1 MGGTF
6 RATLKHVKQPSRTY
20 ASLCHRGACRLLVPV
35 DLLGP
40 NPESAISGHDGFLPH
55 LPSLGIRG
63 SDDAHVM
70 SVTGILPGPRHIPVL
85 FMLGRARLQP
95 KGKPWGQE
103 NSSRRWRAGQRAGGQ
118 EVAKV
123 PHGSSTVSPPGEA
136 QGPIT
141 AQIYPVF
148 LGARHLNLAG
158 TV

>member
-1 MGGTF
+1 MKAKEDGGGG
-6 RATLKHVKQPSRTY
+6 RHIQSNSEACEAAKQDLCL
-20 ASLCHRGACRLLVPV
+20 LCHRGACRSLVPV

-85 FMLGRARLQP
+85 FMPGRARLQP
-95 KGKPWGQE
+95 KGKLWGQE
-103 NSSRRWRAGQRAGGQ
+103 NSSRRWRAGQRAGCQ

-136 QGPIT
+136 
-141 AQIYPVF
+141 
-148 LGARHLNLAG
+148 
-158 TV
+158 